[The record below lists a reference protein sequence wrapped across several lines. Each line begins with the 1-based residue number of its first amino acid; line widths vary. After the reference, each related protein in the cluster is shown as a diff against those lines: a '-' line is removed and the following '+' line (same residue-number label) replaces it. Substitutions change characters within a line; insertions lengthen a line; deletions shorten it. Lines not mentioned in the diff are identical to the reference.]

1 MLNKK
6 GEITSYFLIFYSLF
20 RFLLEFFREPDP
32 QIGYLIIGM
41 TMGQILCV
49 FLFVIGIG
57 LFFKKNEN

>member
-1 MLNKK
+1 MLDKK
-6 GEITSYFLIFYSLF
+6 GKISSCFLIFYSLF
-20 RFLLEFFREPDP
+20 RFLLEFFREPDL

>member
-6 GEITSYFLIFYSLF
+6 GKITSYFLIFYSLF

-49 FLFVIGIG
+49 ILFVIGIG